1 MSRGSLRIM
10 TLSLLLSLISSYS
23 FAETPVVR
31 IKSDVLEYSAG
42 IYTATGDVTI
52 LQEGRRLTASTVI
65 LDSNTGE
72 ATAYGHVEF
81 ADGNNTLSSEGLKIN
96 LHTSYARIDQGRIFI
111 KEDNYHIEGDAI
123 ERLSEDRFRIG
134 KAAFTT
140 CDGERPC
147 WRFRGKNINIH
158 LNHILTAESV
168 SFAVK
173 DIPVLYLPYI
183 ALPILQERQTGL
195 LIPRVG
201 YNTGEGLKIN
211 NAFFWAIADNQDAT
225 LYGDYYGKKGW
236 GSGLEYRYLFSHD
249 TGGQFK
255 GYYIEDIQVDKS
267 RWDIKYHHRQTLS
280 EDASARLR
288 INYLNDKT
296 LYKDISE
303 DIGERLQ
310 RSQDSDLYVN
320 KRWDALS
327 MHLWGQYT
335 QNLSGKN
342 DGIFQRVPEAGLR
355 VMDTQAG
362 RLPVYWGLA
371 SSASRWEET
380 HTGLTRLYVEPRI
393 SARFFET
400 TGFTLIPEAGA
411 EQVFYYIDGEKET
424 VRTSRYNLAATVST
438 KIYKPFTT
446 GSGHLEHFIEPALR
460 YEYAEG
466 SLKGT
471 LPFPDPDTF
480 LFPPFTKG
488 GIRGDYLTERNLVS
502 FSLINRI
509 VSTVNDERYEPLYLR
524 LTQMYKIDS
533 APSVSPDSGFSDLR
547 LEAIIRLKKG
557 VSIDTDATYNYSE
570 HAVISAGTDVNFRGD
585 SAHLILG
592 QRYTRE
598 APVIRFLTA
607 SAGIR
612 LYQADVSMDFW
623 YDHEDH
629 IMREADYA
637 LKYGFQCWGVTFSYR
652 YKPEE
657 EQFNFLLTLK
667 GLGSVG
673 GQ

>member
-1 MSRGSLRIM
+1 MSREFPRIM

-42 IYTATGDVTI
+42 IYTAKGDVTI

-72 ATAYGHVEF
+72 AAAYGHVEF
-81 ADGNNTLSSEGLKIN
+81 TDGNNTLSSEGLKIN
-96 LHTSYARIDQGRIFI
+96 LHTNYARIDQGRIFI
-111 KEDNYHIEGDAI
+111 KEDNYHIEGDTI
-123 ERLSEDRFRIG
+123 ERLSGDRFKIR

-147 WRFRGKNINIH
+147 WRFRGENINIH

-173 DIPVLYLPYI
+173 DIPILYLPYI

-211 NAFFWAIADNQDAT
+211 NAFFWAIAENQDAT

-236 GSGLEYRYLFSHD
+236 GSGLEYRYLFNHD

-255 GYYIEDIQVDKS
+255 GYYIQDVQIDKS
-267 RWDIKYHHRQTLS
+267 RWGIKYNHRQTLS

-310 RSQDSDLYVN
+310 RTQDSDLYVN

-342 DGIFQRVPEAGLR
+342 DGIFQRVPEAGIR
-355 VMDTQAG
+355 VMDMQAG
-362 RLPVYWGLA
+362 RLPVYWGLT

-380 HTGLTRLYVEPRI
+380 QTGLTRLHLAPRI

-400 TGFTLIPEAGA
+400 TGFTLIPEAGT
-411 EQVFYYIDGEKET
+411 EQVFYYIDGDKDP
-424 VRTSRYNLAATVST
+424 VRTSRYNLAATLST
-438 KIYKPFTT
+438 KVYKPFTT

-466 SLKGT
+466 SFDKTPPVL
-471 LPFPDPDTF
+471 DPVE
-480 LFPPFTKG
+480 
-488 GIRGDYLTERNLVS
+488 RVTEKNLLS
-502 FSLINRI
+502 FSLINRL
-509 VSTVNDERYEPLYLR
+509 VSMGGDGSYEPVYLR
-524 LTQMYKIDS
+524 LTQGYSIDS
-533 APSVSPDSGFSDLR
+533 LSPYPDSGFTNLR
-547 LEAIIRLKKG
+547 LEAIMRLKKM
-557 VSIDTDATYNYSE
+557 VSIDTDAAYNYSD
-570 HAVISAGTDVNFRGD
+570 HAVKSVGTDINFRGD
-585 SAHLILG
+585 SAHLTLG
-592 QRYTRE
+592 QRYSKE
-598 APVIRFLTA
+598 VPSIKFLTA
-607 SAGIR
+607 STGIR
-612 LYQADVSMDFW
+612 LYKANVSMDFW
-623 YDHEDH
+623 YDDKDH
-629 IMREADYA
+629 VLREADYA
-637 LKYGFQCWGVTFSYR
+637 LTYGLQCWGVTFTYR

-657 EQFNFLLTLK
+657 EQFNLLLTLK
-667 GLGSVG
+667 GIGSVG
-673 GQ
+673 GS

>member
-1 MSRGSLRIM
+1 MSRGSPCIINLIN
-10 TLSLLLSLISSYS
+10 LFLLLFLISPYA

-42 IYTATGDVTI
+42 IYTAKGDVTI

-72 ATAYGHVEF
+72 AAAYGHVEF
-81 ADGNNTLSSEGLKIN
+81 TDGNNTLSSEGLKIN
-96 LHTSYARIDQGRIFI
+96 LHTNYARIDQGRIFI
-111 KEDNYHIEGDAI
+111 KEDNYHIEGDTI
-123 ERLSEDRFRIG
+123 ERLSGDRFKIR

-147 WRFRGKNINIH
+147 WRFRGENINIH
-158 LNHILTAESV
+158 LNHILAAESV

-173 DIPVLYLPYI
+173 DIPILYLPYI

-211 NAFFWAIADNQDAT
+211 NAFFWAIAENQDAT

-236 GSGLEYRYLFSHD
+236 GSGLEYRYLFNHD

-255 GYYIEDIQVDKS
+255 GYYIQDVQIDKS
-267 RWDIKYHHRQTLS
+267 RWGIKYNHRQTLS

-310 RSQDSDLYVN
+310 RTQDSDLYVN

-335 QNLSGKN
+335 QNLSGRN
-342 DGIFQRVPEAGLR
+342 DGIFQRVPEAGIR
-355 VMDTQAG
+355 VMDRQAG
-362 RLPVYWGLA
+362 RLPVYWGLI

-380 HTGLTRLYVEPRI
+380 HTDLTRLHLAPQI

-400 TGFTLIPEAGA
+400 AGFTWIPEAGT
-411 EQVFYYIDGEKET
+411 EQVFYYIDGDKDP
-424 VRTSRYNLAATVST
+424 VRTSRYNLAAALST
-438 KIYKPFTT
+438 KIYKPFATV
-446 GSGHLEHFIEPALR
+446 SGHVEHFIEPALR

-466 SLKGT
+466 SFDKTPPVL
-471 LPFPDPDTF
+471 DPVEMV
-480 LFPPFTKG
+480 
-488 GIRGDYLTERNLVS
+488 TEKNLLS
-502 FSLINRI
+502 FSLINRL
-509 VSTVNDERYEPLYLR
+509 VSMKGDGSYEPVYLR
-524 LTQMYKIDS
+524 LTQGYSIDS
-533 APSVSPDSGFSDLR
+533 PPLSPDSGFSDLR
-547 LEAIIRLKKG
+547 VEAIIRLKKR
-557 VSIDTDATYNYSE
+557 VSVDTDAAYNYSD
-570 HAVISAGTDVNFRGD
+570 HAVRSVGTDVNFRGD
-585 SAHLILG
+585 
-592 QRYTRE
+592 
-598 APVIRFLTA
+598 
-607 SAGIR
+607 
-612 LYQADVSMDFW
+612 
-623 YDHEDH
+623 
-629 IMREADYA
+629 
-637 LKYGFQCWGVTFSYR
+637 
-652 YKPEE
+652 
-657 EQFNFLLTLK
+657 
-667 GLGSVG
+667 
-673 GQ
+673 

>member
-1 MSRGSLRIM
+1 MSREFPRIM
-10 TLSLLLSLISSYS
+10 TLSLLLSLISPYS

-42 IYTATGDVTI
+42 IYTAKGDVTI

-72 ATAYGHVEF
+72 AAAYGHVEF
-81 ADGNNTLSSEGLKIN
+81 TDGNNTLSSEGLKIN
-96 LHTSYARIDQGRIFI
+96 LHTNYARIDQGRIFI
-111 KEDNYHIEGDAI
+111 KEDNYHIEGDTI
-123 ERLSEDRFRIG
+123 ERLSGDRFKIR

-147 WRFRGKNINIH
+147 WRFRGENINIH

-173 DIPVLYLPYI
+173 DIPILYLPYI

-211 NAFFWAIADNQDAT
+211 NAFFWAIAENQDAT

-255 GYYIEDIQVDKS
+255 GYYIQDVQIDKS
-267 RWDIKYHHRQTLS
+267 RWGIKYNHRQTLS

-310 RSQDSDLYVN
+310 RTQDSDLYVN

-342 DGIFQRVPEAGLR
+342 DGIFQRVPEAGIR
-355 VMDTQAG
+355 VMDMQAG
-362 RLPVYWGLA
+362 RLPVYWGLT

-380 HTGLTRLYVEPRI
+380 QTGLTRLHLAPRI

-400 TGFTLIPEAGA
+400 TGFTLIPEAGT
-411 EQVFYYIDGEKET
+411 EQVFYYIDGDKDP
-424 VRTSRYNLAATVST
+424 VRTSRYNLAATLST
-438 KIYKPFTT
+438 KVYKPFTT

-466 SLKGT
+466 SFDKTPPVL
-471 LPFPDPDTF
+471 DPVE
-480 LFPPFTKG
+480 
-488 GIRGDYLTERNLVS
+488 RVTEKNLLS
-502 FSLINRI
+502 FSLINRL
-509 VSTVNDERYEPLYLR
+509 VSMGGDGSYEPVYLR
-524 LTQMYKIDS
+524 LTQGYSIDS
-533 APSVSPDSGFSDLR
+533 LSPYPDSGFTNLR
-547 LEAIIRLKKG
+547 LEAIMRLKKM
-557 VSIDTDATYNYSE
+557 VSIDTDAAYNYSD
-570 HAVISAGTDVNFRGD
+570 HAVKSVGTDINFRGD
-585 SAHLILG
+585 SAHLTLG
-592 QRYTRE
+592 QRYSKE
-598 APVIRFLTA
+598 VPSIKFLTA
-607 SAGIR
+607 STGIR
-612 LYQADVSMDFW
+612 LYKANVSMDFW
-623 YDHEDH
+623 YDDKDH
-629 IMREADYA
+629 VLREADYA
-637 LKYGFQCWGVTFSYR
+637 LTYGLQCWGVTFTYR

-657 EQFNFLLTLK
+657 EQFNLLLTLK
-667 GLGSVG
+667 GIGSVG
-673 GQ
+673 GS